1 MKEHVNR
8 QPNRLINEK
17 SPYLLQHAWN
27 PVSWYP
33 WGEEALAAAAAE
45 DKPIFLSV
53 GYATCHWCHVMERES
68 FEDEATAAILN
79 EHYIAIKVDREER
92 PDIDAIYMD
101 ALHAMGRQGGWPLN
115 VFLTPAQVP
124 VFGGTYFPP
133 EPRYGMHSF
142 REILLAISE
151 AWRNNRDRLLESAG
165 QIGKYLADSQGQRPD
180 QGLPGEGCFSKAFQ
194 TYKNLF
200 DPDDYGFKTDSRNKF
215 PPSMALSFLMS
226 YAQRT
231 GNAEASVM
239 AEKTLSA
246 MKRGG
251 IYDQLGG
258 GLCRYST
265 DHHWLVPH
273 FEKML
278 YDNALFLR
286 ALVESWQVS
295 GQAFFREAAYD
306 IISYIRRDMTMPG
319 GGIASAEDADSEG
332 EEGRFYLWS
341 QAEFREVAGSAAG
354 FLESFWHVSPKG
366 VMDGR
371 NILHEDIHARPL
383 TPEEAFNSEQ
393 AALIRQYREKLLQR
407 RSSRPKP
414 LRDDKILTSWN
425 SLYIQSLAR
434 AGQAFGDPELIK
446 NAGAIHDFIC
456 NNLFDLNGRLLR
468 RYRDGSA
475 AIAGYLTDYAEL
487 GLASFELFRATGKP
501 VYLARAKQLAD
512 EAIRLFSS
520 GFGPFCET
528 GSDVA
533 PLLRRTINGYDGV
546 EPSGNSSMARLLV
559 YLSAL
564 DLEVY
569 RYHEAAEGIFRYF
582 KSDLDQHP
590 LSCPALL
597 AAYQAFAQPG
607 SRIILTGARDN
618 PELLQSLE
626 NLNRVYLPDA
636 LVLYIPPEYQAELQ
650 FLVPLP
656 ASPLI
661 PEFAAYL
668 CQEMTCWP
676 PVHDWQALRK
686 LLAKPGLDYR

>member
-1 MKEHVNR
+1 MNEHVNR
-8 QPNRLINEK
+8 QPNKLINEK

-33 WGEEALAAAAAE
+33 WADEALAAAVAE

-79 EHYIAIKVDREER
+79 EHFIAIKVDREER
-92 PDIDAIYMD
+92 PDVDAIYMD

-124 VFGGTYFPP
+124 FFGGTYFPP
-133 EPRYGMHSF
+133 KPRYGMHSF
-142 REILLAISE
+142 RDILLAISE
-151 AWRNNRDRLLESAG
+151 AWRNNRARLLESSS
-165 QIGKYLADSQGQRPD
+165 QIGKFLADSQGQRPD
-180 QGLPGEGCFSKAFQ
+180 LGLPGEGCFSKAFQ
-194 TYKNLF
+194 TYRNLF
-200 DPDDYGFKTDSRNKF
+200 DPEDYGFKTDSRNKF

-231 GNAEASVM
+231 GTVEASAM
-239 AEKTLSA
+239 AGKTLSA

-258 GLCRYST
+258 GLSRYST
-265 DHHWLVPH
+265 DHRWLVPH

-286 ALVESWQVS
+286 ALVEYWQVS

-306 IISYIRRDMTMPG
+306 IIRYIQRDMALPG

-341 QAEFREVAGSAAG
+341 QAEFREVAGNAAE
-354 FLESFWHVSPKG
+354 FLESFWHVSAKG
-366 VMDGR
+366 VMEGQ

-383 TPEEAFNSEQ
+383 TPEEAFTGEQ
-393 AALIRQYREKLLQR
+393 AALFRQYREKLLQR
-407 RSSRPKP
+407 RSSRPRP

-434 AGQAFGDPELIK
+434 AGLAFGDPELIK
-446 NAGAIHDFIC
+446 DAGVIHDFIC
-456 NNLFDLNGRLLR
+456 NNLFNSDGQLLR

-475 AIAGYLTDYAEL
+475 AISGYLTDYAEF

-501 VYLARAKQLAD
+501 AYLARAKQVAE
-512 EAIRLFSS
+512 EAIRLFRSD
-520 GFGPFCET
+520 FGPFYET
-528 GSDVA
+528 GSDAA

-559 YLSAL
+559 DLAAL
-564 DLEVY
+564 DLE
-569 RYHEAAEGIFRYF
+569 ALKFNQIAEGIFRYF

-597 AAYQAFAQPG
+597 AAYQAFVQPG
-607 SRIILTGARDN
+607 AKIILTGARDN
-618 PELLQSLE
+618 PDLMKSLDH
-626 NLNRVYLPDA
+626 LNRAYLADA
-636 LVLYIPPEYQAELQ
+636 LVLYIPPEYLAELQ
-650 FLVPLP
+650 FLVPVAP
-656 ASPLI
+656 GRPLV
-661 PEFAAYL
+661 PDFTAYL
-668 CQEMTCWP
+668 CQDMACLP
-676 PVHDWQALRK
+676 AVHDWQALSK
-686 LLAKPGLDYR
+686 LLAAAKLC